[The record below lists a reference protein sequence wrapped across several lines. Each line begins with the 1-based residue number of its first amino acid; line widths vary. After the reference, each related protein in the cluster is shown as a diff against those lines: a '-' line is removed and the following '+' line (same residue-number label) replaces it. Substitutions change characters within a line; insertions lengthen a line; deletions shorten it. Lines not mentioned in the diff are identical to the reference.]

1 MRDPGLYLLML
12 IVIRGRVLLD
22 GCVTLERQVFLSE
35 AVPEEAGHGELFS
48 GKTPSKYRNISIV
61 LKIIFS
67 ITILLI
73 DSLLGAALSRF

>member
-1 MRDPGLYLLML
+1 ML
-12 IVIRGRVLLD
+12 IVIRGRVPLD

-35 AVPEEAGHGELFS
+35 AVPKEAGHGELFS

-67 ITILLI
+67 ITVLLI